1 MEAHVLREDGSE
13 ADVNEAGKLY
23 IQSECVVLCYWI
35 DKKAMWEAF
44 ANVWLCTGDLV
55 QVDQNGHLS

>member
-13 ADVNEAGKLY
+13 ADVNEAGELY

-35 DKKAMWEAF
+35 DEKAM
-44 ANVWLCTGDLV
+44 
-55 QVDQNGHLS
+55 

>member
-13 ADVNEAGKLY
+13 ADVNEAGELY
-23 IQSECVVLCYWI
+23 IQSECVVLCYSI
-35 DKKAMWEAF
+35 DEKATREAF
-44 ANVWLCTGDLV
+44 ANGWLCTRDLV